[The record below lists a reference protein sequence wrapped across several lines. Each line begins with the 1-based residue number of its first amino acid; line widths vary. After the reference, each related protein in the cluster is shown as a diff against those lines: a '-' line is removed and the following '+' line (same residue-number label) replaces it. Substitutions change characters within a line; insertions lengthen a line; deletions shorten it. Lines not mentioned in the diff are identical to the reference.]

1 MIFYKNAKI
10 DPEKI
15 HELMKERK
23 NQLKIKQGERVELS
37 CIYREKSLD
46 FKLIFEN
53 TEEIIKKL
61 K

>member
-1 MIFYKNAKI
+1 
-10 DPEKI
+10 
-15 HELMKERK
+15 MKERK